1 MTGARQPPTP
11 DHPAGDDDVPAPG
24 NSGQRPVEE
33 SSRRLVAGRYRL
45 DTMIGRGST
54 GTVWAATDQL
64 LRRRVALK
72 KINLPRGMP
81 AEAAQLQQR
90 TLREARAAAALSS
103 PHVIT
108 VFDILPATPT
118 GPVIVMELLDG
129 QSLAQLIQ
137 QRGRLPPGQAATIG
151 VAVASALL
159 AAHATGITH
168 RDVKPGNVLI
178 TGDGFVKLTDFGI
191 ARDAAEHTITG
202 ARVIPGSPA
211 YLAPEIANGAPAGP
225 ASDAWSLGGTLYA
238 CVEGRPPFDKGTPID
253 TVASVVNDPVPPHP
267 HAAALGPAISGLLV
281 KSPSLRMTI
290 TQALTRLR
298 GVADDPSGTR
308 TAPPPARPTDHRAAT
323 PPGPATEPIPAAP
336 PDARSEPGQP
346 GTPRWR
352 STDGNPGSPEP
363 PPTDHRAHR
372 RAPPEQNHP
381 KP

>member
-202 ARVIPGSPA
+202 ARVILGVTGLPRPGDRQRRPRRPGLGRLEPGRHPVRLRRGPPTVRQGHPDRHRRFRGQRPRSTSSTRRRTRSRH
-211 YLAPEIANGAPAGP
+211 LRPAG
-225 ASDAWSLGGTLYA
+225 
-238 CVEGRPPFDKGTPID
+238 E
-253 TVASVVNDPVPPHP
+253 
-267 HAAALGPAISGLLV
+267 
-281 KSPSLRMTI
+281 I
-290 TQALTRLR
+290 TEP
-298 GVADDPSGTR
+298 ADDDHPG
-308 TAPPPARPTDHRAAT
+308 PHPPARGCRRPVRHPDRTATRSSHRS
-323 PPGPATEPIPAAP
+323 PSSHSPGPGHRTH
-336 PDARSEPGQP
+336 
-346 GTPRWR
+346 PRR
-352 STDGNPGSPEP
+352 T
-363 PPTDHRAHR
+363 T
-372 RAPPEQNHP
+372 
-381 KP
+381 

>member
-202 ARVIPGSPA
+202 ARVILGSPA

-290 TQALTRLR
+290 TQAPHSPAR
-298 GVADDPSGTR
+298 GCRRPVRHPDR
-308 TAPPPARPTDHRAAT
+308 TATRSSHRS
-323 PPGPATEPIPAAP
+323 PSSHSPGPGHRTH
-336 PDARSEPGQP
+336 
-346 GTPRWR
+346 PRR
-352 STDGNPGSPEP
+352 T
-363 PPTDHRAHR
+363 T
-372 RAPPEQNHP
+372 
-381 KP
+381 